1 MDVLLGNQGM
11 GAAIDGPQAIESWR
25 EG

>member
-11 GAAIDGPQAIESWR
+11 GAAIDGTQAIESWR